1 MDIDIAGKLFP
12 NITTLIIQLCS
23 TGVMLLIFKKFLWV
37 PMQNYFA
44 KRAGFIESQINEA
57 KDMNE
62 KAKAFMIESDKQ
74 ARESAR
80 EYRDIVE
87 KAKSDALKVRDDIIV
102 EAKKEAASKI
112 EQAQKEIEAEKVQAR
127 QDMKEEMVDIAME
140 VATKIMNKEMNT
152 KENQV
157 LIEEFVEKVVN

>member
-44 KRAGFIESQINEA
+44 KRADFIESQINEA

-102 EAKKEAASKI
+102 EAKKEATSKI

>member
-44 KRAGFIESQINEA
+44 KRADFIESQINEA

>member
-23 TGVMLLIFKKFLWV
+23 TGVMLLIFKKFLWI

-44 KRAGFIESQINEA
+44 KRADFIESQINEA